1 MKKLGITFLLCAA
14 GVFASEWKGVIS
26 DSHCGKGHAVA
37 SAKAEQCVATCVK
50 SGHDAVL
57 VSGDNVYKL
66 DAASKD
72 KVKPYY
78 GKAVN
83 VSGTMSGDTITI
95 DSISGAD

>member
-1 MKKLGITFLLCAA
+1 MKKLGITLLLCAA
-14 GVFASEWKGVIS
+14 GAFAGELKGVVS
-26 DSHCGKGHAVA
+26 DAHCGKGHAEA

-50 SGHDAVL
+50 GGHDAVF

-78 GKAVN
+78 GKAVTVN
-83 VSGTMSGDTITI
+83 GSVSGDTLTI
-95 DSISGAD
+95 ESISGD